1 MSRRRTDRDK
11 PRKCRTGFAEKSF
24 CGRLDKPKR
33 RLVSTVGCHRRVC
46 SRRSKAYCS
55 RSGFKLGFLRSCLL
69 DGFRNSIENTL
80 IGDHPRQTASFD
92 GCCDLVPTMQWWPVT
107 ERICLSGTRQKSKS
121 KITTD

>member
-80 IGDHPRQTASFD
+80 IGDHPRQMRVLMVAAIS
-92 GCCDLVPTMQWWPVT
+92 CQRCSWWPVT
-107 ERICLSGTRQKSKS
+107 ERICLSGTRQKIQK
-121 KITTD
+121 